1 MESKSNLHYNYVYF
15 NANCNG
21 FILNPDEYNAICTRD
36 LESLDNVQVVQAPLQ
51 MSSCI
56 LRFLFNVHN
65 DERISRRVCVPFKK
79 IWYPLYFKDN
89 FTNQKPLCFVFASS
103 DYSFD
108 YIHYLRKKYKN
119 CKTVKIHRDLVKV
132 AHCNPQY
139 SEENMNREFDLRLT
153 FDYEEAKKYHMVHF
167 DEIESKVNVKIA
179 DNYPLTDVFFV
190 GKAKDRLPKIIEA
203 YDLFTSYGLKCE
215 FYITHVKPEDQI
227 KRDGIIY
234 SNSFMPYKEMLYKSV
249 NCRFMFDINQAGA
262 VGYTSR
268 FLEAVIYNKLL
279 ITDNVAVKHTKFYS
293 SGNILFYENINDIKK
308 DFFEKTPSDYN
319 YNNEFSPIHLI
330 NLIDRELIR

>member
-108 YIHYLRKKYKN
+108 
-119 CKTVKIHRDLVKV
+119 
-132 AHCNPQY
+132 
-139 SEENMNREFDLRLT
+139 
-153 FDYEEAKKYHMVHF
+153 
-167 DEIESKVNVKIA
+167 
-179 DNYPLTDVFFV
+179 
-190 GKAKDRLPKIIEA
+190 
-203 YDLFTSYGLKCE
+203 
-215 FYITHVKPEDQI
+215 
-227 KRDGIIY
+227 
-234 SNSFMPYKEMLYKSV
+234 
-249 NCRFMFDINQAGA
+249 
-262 VGYTSR
+262 
-268 FLEAVIYNKLL
+268 
-279 ITDNVAVKHTKFYS
+279 
-293 SGNILFYENINDIKK
+293 
-308 DFFEKTPSDYN
+308 
-319 YNNEFSPIHLI
+319 
-330 NLIDRELIR
+330 